1 MEQRANELA
10 QQYTNHT
17 TEFFARLLSEG
28 KIK

>member
-17 TEFFARLLSEG
+17 AEFFFRLLSKG
-28 KIK
+28 VIK